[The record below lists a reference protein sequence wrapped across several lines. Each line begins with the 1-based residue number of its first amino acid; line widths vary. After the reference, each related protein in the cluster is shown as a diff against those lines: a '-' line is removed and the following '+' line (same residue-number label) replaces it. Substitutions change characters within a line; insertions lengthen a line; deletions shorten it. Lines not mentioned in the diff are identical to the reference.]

1 MRGKTTLKVAKRAEP
16 VEAPAAPE
24 DVTPTAPDLPV
35 YDFTTRGKTTFKVAK
50 GAEPV
55 EAPATPEDVTPTAHT
70 TPMRV
75 DKPRR
80 KKMRRPVHS
89 DTIPAIPVAT
99 FRRITRAMA
108 ENYRSDLRWEAEALE
123 ALQVGAE
130 AFMVEKFQKGQETS
144 DLFKR
149 KTMGSEMLHV

>member
-1 MRGKTTLKVAKRAEP
+1 MCLKELLNQPKMRGKTTLKVATREEP
-16 VEAPAAPE
+16 AVEAPPAALE
-24 DVTPTAPDLPV
+24 DVTPTAPDLPE
-35 YDFTTRGKTTFKVAK
+35 KA
-50 GAEPV
+50 
-55 EAPATPEDVTPTAHT
+55 
-70 TPMRV
+70 

-99 FRRITRAMA
+99 FKRITRSMA
-108 ENYRSDLRWEAEALE
+108 ENCRSDLRWEAEALE

-130 AFMVEKFQKGQETS
+130 AFMVEKFQKGKETS

-149 KTMGSEMLHV
+149 KTIGVDMLHV